1 MEPLVHR
8 GNFLPP
14 PPRLFSPAKRGS
26 QRGWAGEVIPKFKK
40 SRNQENRC
48 DTIPPPLGGAG
59 GGHSQ
64 SLRKSRKSRN
74 QEIKKSRNQENRCD
88 TIPPPW
94 DGPGRPSRSS
104 RKSRKSRNQEIKKI
118 VVIQSPL
125 PWDGPGRPSR
135 SSRKSRK
142 SRNQEI
148 KKIVV
153 IQSPPLPLG
162 GAGGGHSRSR
172 GNIIL
177 RFEKKGNR
185 YLFSF

>member
-118 VVIQSPL
+118 VVIQSP
-125 PWDGPGRPSR
+125 
-135 SSRKSRK
+135 
-142 SRNQEI
+142 
-148 KKIVV
+148 
-153 IQSPPLPLG
+153 PLPLG